1 MYKLSVTT
9 ILALAVAGFSNV
21 GAISAYAYASSPAA
35 GGPTT
40 TTTTTLSAPP
50 SSSGPQTVPPPI
62 PLPRPRFKAPL
73 PPDTPGCYL
82 YRRGGSWQREDCDTP
97 EYIQQHIPH
106 PGLENFEGP
115 FEDQSF
121 TVPFVASTV
130 QVQLKDVVG
139 GEKDTQNGDNS
150 FSIQDNVFFTGNNGL
165 PDGDQFTNQAQPD
178 GNVVEWSSQEFTDN
192 VCVWQVLDVEVDG
205 SVPNGN
211 YNSQCYS
218 VNTPYTGLVQGFTRD
233 NGTLEAGVPYKG
245 GVIAVVATDIYGLET
260 GDRWNNSTGTI
271 LGYGGGSEAVF
282 GGTAEAHTTVDGTT
296 CLNADEFWIETFPVP
311 CTSADWISSSWVPS
325 PGPGKAFTGVS
336 PTLTGFGTVETNNL
350 IPVNLPALT
359 GEWYHNKY
367 NAEMAYT
374 ATATGHCWTG
384 SLPFCNM

>member
-21 GAISAYAYASSPAA
+21 GTISAYASSPAA
-35 GGPTT
+35 GGRTT

-115 FEDQSF
+115 FEDPSF

-150 FSIQDNVFFTGNNGL
+150 FSIQDNVFFTRN
-165 PDGDQFTNQAQPD
+165 
-178 GNVVEWSSQEFTDN
+178 
-192 VCVWQVLDVEVDG
+192 
-205 SVPNGN
+205 
-211 YNSQCYS
+211 
-218 VNTPYTGLVQGFTRD
+218 

-374 ATATGHCWTG
+374 ATGTGHCYTG
-384 SLPFCNM
+384 SLPFCKM